1 LELLGEIMERFKFG
15 KINIILFILA
25 IIMLIV
31 GYIILKTGDRSISTV
46 LLVLGYLVF
55 IPAAFL
61 IKTK

>member
-1 LELLGEIMERFKFG
+1 
-15 KINIILFILA
+15 
-25 IIMLIV
+25 MLIV